1 MSKIIPFCKLGSGKS
16 MTDANIYVT
25 GLPSLKSLS
34 PSSGSVY
41 GGTILT
47 ITGNGFT
54 TGTVINLH
62 TSTCTVIEAA
72 LDKLTC
78 LTSEHADGTVSLSI
92 K

>member
-1 MSKIIPFCKLGSGKS
+1 MPKIIPFRKLGSGKS
-16 MTDANIYVT
+16 MTDASIYVT
-25 GLPSLKSLS
+25 GLPSLKSIS

-47 ITGNGFT
+47 LTGNGFT
-54 TGTVINLH
+54 TGTVISLH
-62 TSTCTVIEAA
+62 TATCTVIDAA

-78 LTSEHADGTVSLSI
+78 LTSEHADGSASLSI